1 MQMISKNKMK
11 KIFQDFNNEI
21 LEELIPNDMVVPKQ
35 RMQFS
40 MMNLSW
46 LCRNLQIKNKNHP
59 EIKQTM
65 SKLSMLRNKIL
76 LGQAKKVDKLM
87 NDEINKMEMRFG

>member
-46 LCRNLQIKNKNHP
+46 LCRNLQIKNKNHQ

-76 LGQAKKVDKLM
+76 LGQAKEVDKKM